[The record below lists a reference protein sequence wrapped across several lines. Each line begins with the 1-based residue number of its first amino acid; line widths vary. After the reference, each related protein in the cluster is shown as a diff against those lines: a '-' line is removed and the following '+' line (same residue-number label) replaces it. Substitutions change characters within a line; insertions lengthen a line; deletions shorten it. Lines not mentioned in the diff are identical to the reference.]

1 MNTLHDDL
9 ETIRELNQ
17 LRDRA
22 KVLRERGLRPLRNI
36 KSIEYTKD
44 SDGTPN
50 KREKVKIAE
59 TDREVCTLEDWLRN
73 GNEVEVAL
81 ITKIQNHADLSVDED
96 VNNIADATPELKG
109 RLLNLSINEFFPE
122 IRDLPSSMFGAQPTV
137 SVLMAAR
144 AMQTLVSRSNTVFSE
159 ATMFCYYRIVRELYV
174 AGSIDWTV
182 GAARAG
188 SGGRTS
194 AFVTGECVRAIFAFE
209 DAIKRTARFFE
220 SVRRLYERHSELKAA
235 INSLGK
241 AGEDENHPLRRR
253 VNRVMERMWL
263 DCQISTN
270 PRGGQIAHFF
280 NSKEKKEKDFGI
292 GQLNQLLPPDIAKTP
307 AGQRRKE
314 LITLETVEAYL
325 DSLKV
330 NLPKALRRAQR
341 FLENAEKEIA
351 RFRRAKENPYD
362 YSGGTPTLKTEY
374 DDDKPE
380 SRSFINTFHRT
391 ESAHLTAVQ
400 MIKEAVA
407 ENKDVIRVADNIGK
421 DFDKTLEDLITK
433 AENIAQRI
441 HRVADPIRQYI
452 KTVIR
457 REFAAAT
464 SSSASAF
471 DAGELVFAATAYGT
485 MTDWKPSELLD
496 RACQLLRDAL
506 PESGRLVTRRPLH
519 SSQHGYR
526 LIPIGCEMTRCLAQ
540 LFQKT
545 NFEIDPVMVKRMLNI
560 FEDNPIRLSNKKG
573 KEMIGWN
580 FENSPHPNKPSVWV
594 SAVAVLALDRIVRML
609 NTRINN
615 TILKHFDV
623 YRPDKPHIDLTLNNL
638 IYSDFGFSLHDFY
651 GNKEG
656 VYKKLC
662 SIPISLELM
671 RAHVMRAS
679 LPKNYVDA
687 RNTANPIF
695 SVIFYGPPG
704 TGKTTLAEATAL
716 SAQVPVVN
724 LSPNDLLVQGQQFIE
739 GRARDVFDALSMLT
753 QVVIILDE
761 FEPILERR
769 IKDESAS
776 SHAEERLITPG
787 ETAAAH
793 AATEAAKSARG
804 DSQNA
809 LTQIAAHLEGMSQQV
824 DPQLKFLVAGMLPR
838 LLRLHDIAKKQ
849 SVAYCLATN
858 HLIKIDDAAKRTGRF
873 DLTIPVYNPCPLSRA
888 GTLLFM
894 LVRLKRDLKLEDETL
909 RRFVEVVAHTTN
921 EPAGELAGNYFK
933 GKLDEGKLI
942 SQSDYLDYILQK
954 MEGVNIDYN
963 KADKMRDPE
972 SNKDKL
978 ENSEFNERKWL
989 IEFEKKLQAEAL
1001 RIKDERQQGGRKSP
1015 PDLKNLLSKFDF
1027 TWTEKR

>member
-9 ETIRELNQ
+9 EILRELNL

-22 KVLRERGLRPLRNI
+22 KELRERSLRPLRNI
-36 KSIEYTKD
+36 KSIEYSKER
-44 SDGTPN
+44 GVPN
-50 KREKVKIAE
+50 KRRKILIAE
-59 TDREVCTLEDWLRN
+59 KDRNVCRLDDWLRN

-81 ITKIQNHADLSVDED
+81 VTKIQNHADLSVDD
-96 VNNIADATPELKG
+96 DANNNTDATPELKR
-109 RLLNLSINEFFPE
+109 RLLSLSINGFFPD
-122 IRDLPSSMFGAQPTV
+122 IKDLPSSLFDAQPTV

-159 ATMFCYYRIVRELYV
+159 ATMYCYYRIVRELYV
-174 AGSIDWTV
+174 AGTIDWTV

-209 DAIKRTARFFE
+209 DSIKRTASFFE
-220 SVRRLYERHSELKAA
+220 SVRRLNTRYCELKAA
-235 INSLGK
+235 MESLGD
-241 AGEDENHPLRRR
+241 AGKDETHPLRLRA
-253 VNRVMERMWL
+253 NRVMERMWL

-270 PRGGQIAHFF
+270 PRAGQIAHFF
-280 NSKEKKEKDFGI
+280 NSVEKDFGI
-292 GQLNQLLPPDIAKTP
+292 GQPNQLLPPDIDSPHT
-307 AGQRRKE
+307 GQKE
-314 LITLETVEAYL
+314 LITLKTVEDYL

-330 NLPKALRRAQR
+330 NLPKALRRAQEH
-341 FLENAEKEIA
+341 LEKAQEAVAN
-351 RFRRAKENPYD
+351 FRMGNENPYD
-362 YSGGTPTLKTEY
+362 YSGGTPALKADY
-374 DDDKPE
+374 DPDGPE
-380 SRSFINTFHRT
+380 ERAFINTFHRT
-391 ESAHLTAVQ
+391 ESAHLTAFQ
-400 MIKEAVA
+400 MIKDAVT
-407 ENKDVIRVADNIGK
+407 ENRDVIRIVGNIGENL
-421 DFDKTLEDLITK
+421 DKTLEELITK

-441 HRVADPIRQYI
+441 HRVANPIRQYI

-457 REFAAAT
+457 REFAVAT
-464 SSSASAF
+464 SPSASAF

-506 PESGRLVTRRPLH
+506 PENGRLVTRRPLH

-545 NFEIDPVMVKRMLNI
+545 NFEIDPAMVKRMLNI
-560 FEDNPIRLSNKKG
+560 FEDNPIPLSNKKG

-594 SAVAVLALDRIVRML
+594 SAIAVLALDRIVRML
-609 NTRINN
+609 NSRINN
-615 TILKHFDV
+615 IILKHFDV
-623 YRPDKPHIDLTLNNL
+623 YRPDKPHIDRTLNNL
-638 IYSDFGFSLHDFY
+638 IYSDFGFSLHGFY
-651 GNKEG
+651 GLKEE

-679 LPKNYVDA
+679 LPRNYVAA
-687 RNTANPIF
+687 RNTSNPVF

-716 SAQVPVVN
+716 SAQAPVVN
-724 LSPNDLLVQGQQFIE
+724 LSPNDLLVQGQQLIE

-769 IKDESAS
+769 VSDESTSTPAGG
-776 SHAEERLITPG
+776 RLFTPG
-787 ETAAAH
+787 EPAGAH
-793 AATEAAKSARG
+793 ASAETT
-804 DSQNA
+804 DLTADVSQRA
-809 LTQIAAHLEGMSQQV
+809 LTQIAAHTKSLSQVAAHLEGMSQQV
-824 DPQLKFLVAGMLPR
+824 DPQLRFLVAGMLPR
-838 LLRLHDIAKKQ
+838 LLRLHDLAKKQ

-858 HLIKIDDAAKRTGRF
+858 HLVKIDDAAKRTGRF

-888 GTLLFM
+888 GTLLIM
-894 LVRLKRDLKLEDETL
+894 LVRIKPDLKLEGETL
-909 RRFVEVVAHTTN
+909 RRFVKVLAHTTD
-921 EPAGELAGNYFK
+921 EAAGELAGNYFK
-933 GKLDEGKLI
+933 SKGDEGRFV
-942 SQSDYLDYILQK
+942 SRSDYLDYILQK
-954 MEGVNIDYN
+954 RPDVRLDFT

-972 SNKDKL
+972 PNKDKL
-978 ENSEFNERKWL
+978 ENSELNERKWL
-989 IEFEKKLQAEAL
+989 IKFEKILQAEAKRL
-1001 RIKDERQQGGRKSP
+1001 QEGGGRPS
-1015 PDLKNLLSKFDF
+1015 PDLKKLLSAFEF